1 MGYWTGLGAAMAGKK
16 EDEKGEQT
24 GSDKSVGNN
33 SRHLVCEETWL
44 RSDGGKCDG
53 PAVAW

>member
-1 MGYWTGLGAAMAGKK
+1 MGYWTGLGATMRRKR
-16 EDEKGEQT
+16 EDEKGGQT

-33 SRHLVCEETWL
+33 SRHLVCVEMWP
-44 RSDGGKCDG
+44 RSDGERCDG